1 MIDDER
7 DGRLDERDAGPLG
20 YLGQFLHDVG
30 PALVLGLVMP
40 NHVLGRAP
48 EMGRDMESF
57 RHRRE
62 SRPPAKVPMP

>member
-7 DGRLDERDAGPLG
+7 DGRLDDAGPLG

-40 NHVLGRAP
+40 NHVFGRAP